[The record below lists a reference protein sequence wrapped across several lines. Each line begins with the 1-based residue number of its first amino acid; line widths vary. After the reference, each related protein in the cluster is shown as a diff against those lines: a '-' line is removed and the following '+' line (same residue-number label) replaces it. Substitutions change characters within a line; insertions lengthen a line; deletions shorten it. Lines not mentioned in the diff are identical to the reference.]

1 MKATRLLFCILA
13 TTGVLSMPDL
23 ASAGSQSSVVGDWYG
38 QGEPFDKTMAYL
50 DHFRADGTVVTEVEI
65 CKGKTA
71 MHGKDSGT
79 WSASKDAMRVDTT
92 VTDGRATHFQTDY
105 EIMSNDGKTWSYRIV
120 ASEPEQ
126 PSILGYVFTAKRVA
140 PDFRLPGCLQIS

>member
-1 MKATRLLFCILA
+1 MKVTRLLSGVLIA
-13 TTGVLSMPDL
+13 TCVLSMSDQ
-23 ASAGSQSSVVGDWYG
+23 AAAGSQSSVVGDWYG
-38 QGEPFDKTMAYL
+38 QGEPFDKNMAYL

-79 WSASKDAMRVDTT
+79 WTASKDAMRVVTT
-92 VTDGRATHFQTDY
+92 VSDGAATHFQTDY

-120 ASEPEQ
+120 AAEPEQ
-126 PSILGYVFTAKRVA
+126 PSILGYVFTAKRVS